1 MFCTNCGVQLSNDS
15 KFCTK
20 CGENMDTKLPFIP
33 PVIPPDPAQP
43 SLLARQTVIPKW
55 KHSGFSG
62 MNMMEKVYFISA
74 WVVAVSALLAVL
86 FTIYGRA
93 NFDNPGPNIARVIFE
108 IIFLGLTGV
117 FTLLFLSGWFK
128 NRAYLFYLAW
138 VVAALALLTLILVP
152 MGYGSL
158 GEYGAIIAGD
168 FFLVLF
174 LGIFCTILLLYQSQY
189 KLRWFAKNEQIFGT
203 TPVDVNC
210 PKCGSQTVIRT
221 SKKGP
226 NVGRSFYLCSRYP
239 ECKGKI
245 AIDN

>member
-1 MFCTNCGVQLSNDS
+1 MFCTNCGAQLSNDS

-20 CGENMDTKLPFIP
+20 CGGNMGTKPPFIQ
-33 PVIPPDPAQP
+33 PDPTQP
-43 SLLARQTVIPKW
+43 GLLARQTVISKW
-55 KHSGFSG
+55 KRPGFSS
-62 MNMMEKVYFISA
+62 MNKMEKVYFISA
-74 WVVAVSALLAVL
+74 WVVAAAALLAVL
-86 FTIYGRA
+86 FTIIGRA

-117 FTLLFLSGWFK
+117 FTLLFLSGWFT
-128 NRAYLFYLAW
+128 NRAYLFYLTW

-152 MGYGSL
+152 IGYGGL
-158 GEYGAIIAGD
+158 GAYGAIIAGD

-189 KLRWFAKNEQIFGT
+189 KLRWFAKNEQIFST
-203 TPVDVNC
+203 APVDVNC
-210 PKCGSQTVIRT
+210 PECGSATVIRT

-239 ECKGKI
+239 GCKGKV
-245 AIDN
+245 AIEN

>member
-1 MFCTNCGVQLSNDS
+1 
-15 KFCTK
+15 
-20 CGENMDTKLPFIP
+20 MDTKLPFIP
-33 PVIPPDPAQP
+33 PVIPPDPAQ
-43 SLLARQTVIPKW
+43 SNLLTRQTVIPKW
-55 KHSGFSG
+55 KRSGFSD

-74 WVVAVSALLAVL
+74 WVVAAAALLAVL

-152 MGYGSL
+152 MGYGGL

-210 PKCGSQTVIRT
+210 PRCGSETVMRT

-239 ECKGKI
+239 ECKGKV
-245 AIDN
+245 AIEN